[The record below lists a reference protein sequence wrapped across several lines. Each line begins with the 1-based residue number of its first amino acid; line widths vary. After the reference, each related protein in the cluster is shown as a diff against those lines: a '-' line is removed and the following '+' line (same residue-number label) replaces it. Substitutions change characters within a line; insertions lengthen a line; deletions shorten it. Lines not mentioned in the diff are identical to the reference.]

1 MTGVQ
6 TCALPIFNQNDQV
19 GIRGQDGF
27 KFWSQPRHGDER
39 HVDHDQI
46 ECVRKAAL
54 LARLHKEVADIA
66 KMPEIG
72 KRLSNEGLLPQG
84 TSPSEF
90 EKFIAKEIA
99 KWAKVTKAAGIT
111 AQ

>member
-1 MTGVQ
+1 
-6 TCALPIFNQNDQV
+6 
-19 GIRGQDGF
+19 
-27 KFWSQPRHGDER
+27 
-39 HVDHDQI
+39 
-46 ECVRKAAL
+46 
-54 LARLHKEVADIA
+54 VADIA

>member
-6 TCALPIFNQNDQV
+6 TCALPI
-19 GIRGQDGF
+19 
-27 KFWSQPRHGDER
+27 SPR
-39 HVDHDQI
+39 QLP
-46 ECVRKAAL
+46 AAL